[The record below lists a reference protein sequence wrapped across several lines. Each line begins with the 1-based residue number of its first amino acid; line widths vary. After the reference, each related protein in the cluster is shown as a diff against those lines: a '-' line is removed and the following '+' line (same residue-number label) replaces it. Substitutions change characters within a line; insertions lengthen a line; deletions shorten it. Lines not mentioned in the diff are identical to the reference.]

1 MSSTTCQ
8 VVKKGGVFW
17 QFNLRT
23 RTLTAIAAAL
33 LILTLIAAAGVLIDP
48 SSYAPQ
54 FHQKN
59 LAPSLGHPFGT
70 DWMGRDMLIRTVKGL
85 ATSLWIGLL
94 AATVSSVIAV
104 IMGVAA
110 ATMGRKTDSLILWL
124 VDLIQGI
131 PHLILLMLISFV
143 LGKGM
148 LGVWM
153 GVALTHWPIL
163 ARVIRAEVL
172 AVRNSQYVMAA
183 RKLGSSR
190 WKIAVKHIFPHVVP
204 QYIVGLIL
212 LFPHAILHEASI
224 TFLGFGLLPREPAVG
239 IILSESMRYL
249 TAGMWWLTVLPGA
262 SLLAMVLLFDAIGE
276 NLQRLLNPASAQE

>member
-1 MSSTTCQ
+1 MSNISCQ
-8 VVKKGGVFW
+8 TVHKGTSYW

-23 RTLTAIAAAL
+23 RTLAAIAGAV
-33 LILTLIAAAGVLIDP
+33 LILAVIATAGVLLDP
-48 SSYAPQ
+48 SAYAPQ
-54 FHQKN
+54 FQQKN
-59 LAPSLGHPFGT
+59 LAPSPVHPFGT
-70 DWMGRDMLIRTVKGL
+70 DWMGRDMFMRTVKGL
-85 ATSLWIGLL
+85 SISLWIGLL
-94 AATVSSVIAV
+94 AATVSSMIAV
-104 IMGVAA
+104 MMGIAA
-110 ATMGRKTDSLILWL
+110 ATMGRRVDSFILWL
-124 VDLIQGI
+124 VDLMQGI

-148 LGVWM
+148 FGVWM

-172 AVRNSQYVMAA
+172 AVRNSQYVLAA
-183 RKLGSSR
+183 RKLGTSR
-190 WKIAVKHIFPHVVP
+190 WKIAVKHILPHVVP

-262 SLLAMVLLFDAIGE
+262 SLLMMVLLFDRIGE

>member
-1 MSSTTCQ
+1 MSNISCQ
-8 VVKKGGVFW
+8 TVHKGTSYW

-23 RTLTAIAAAL
+23 CTLAAIAGAV
-33 LILTLIAAAGVLIDP
+33 LILAVIAAAGVLLD
-48 SSYAPQ
+48 SSAYAPQ
-54 FHQKN
+54 FQQKN
-59 LAPSLGHPFGT
+59 LAPSLAHPFGT
-70 DWMGRDMLIRTVKGL
+70 DWMGRDMFMRTVKGL
-85 ATSLWIGLL
+85 SISLWIGLL
-94 AATVSSVIAV
+94 AATVSSLIAV
-104 IMGVAA
+104 MMGIAA
-110 ATMGRKTDSLILWL
+110 ATMGRRVDSVILWL
-124 VDLIQGI
+124 VDLMQGI

-148 LGVWM
+148 FGVWM

-172 AVRNSQYVMAA
+172 AVRNSQYVLAA
-183 RKLGSSR
+183 RKLGTSR
-190 WKIAVKHIFPHVVP
+190 WKIAVKHILPHVVP

-262 SLLAMVLLFDAIGE
+262 SLLMMVLLFDRIGE

>member
-1 MSSTTCQ
+1 MSNMICQ
-8 VVKKGGVFW
+8 TAKQNTSFW

-23 RTLTAIAAAL
+23 RTLAAIAGALFILAA
-33 LILTLIAAAGVLIDP
+33 IAAAGVLLEP
-48 SSYAPQ
+48 SAYAPQ
-54 FHQKN
+54 FQQKN
-59 LAPSLGHPFGT
+59 LEPSLAHPFGT
-70 DWMGRDMLIRTVKGL
+70 DWMGRDMFMRTVKGL
-85 ATSLWIGLL
+85 SISLWIGLL
-94 AATVSSVIAV
+94 AATVSSFIAV
-104 IMGVAA
+104 MMGIAA
-110 ATMGRKTDSLILWL
+110 ATMGRRVDSFILWL
-124 VDLIQGI
+124 VDLMQGI

-148 LGVWM
+148 FGVWM

-172 AVRNSQYVMAA
+172 AVRNSQYVLAA
-183 RKLGSSR
+183 RKLGTSR
-190 WKIAVKHIFPHVVP
+190 WKIAVKHILPHVVP

-262 SLLAMVLLFDAIGE
+262 SLLMMVLLFDRIGE